1 MVTLFDRFGPLQPRK
16 GSPETT
22 LDCFAHIVTTTVLE
36 SWEVFSCCRKVSAYR
51 RKFFYVVG
59 TAACYFR
66 GYLKLRGCIF
76 FDSKIVAVN
85 LIFVARNQ
93 LGRREKPGKK
103 NVNCAIRYNMH
114 VECILLDLPRTLRM

>member
-1 MVTLFDRFGPLQPRK
+1 MVTHFDRFGPLEARK

-22 LDCFAHIVTTTVLE
+22 LDCFARNVTTTVLE

-59 TAACYFR
+59 TAVCYFR

-76 FDSKIVAVN
+76 LTPRLLQSISFLLQETSWDVEK
-85 LIFVARNQ
+85 NQ
-93 LGRREKPGKK
+93 EKK
-103 NVNCAIRYNMH
+103 
-114 VECILLDLPRTLRM
+114 T